1 MYGLLGIMEQT
12 LVDVDWA
19 IEKAGAEMKAG
30 DVVRHKRQPSF
41 GAGIVLEVYS
51 FHLPSDRAVVMFS
64 DSMVRCKFMTED
76 LEVINESR

>member
-1 MYGLLGIMEQT
+1 MEQA

-41 GAGIVLEVYS
+41 GTGIVLEVYS